1 MFKRLLILAVLAM
14 AAIACGPAASSG
26 DPAVEPSVET
36 PSDALPS
43 ESMGTES
50 ASPSAS

>member
-1 MFKRLLILAVLAM
+1 MFKRLLILAVLAA
-14 AAIACGPAASSG
+14 AAIACSPAGTGGSAA
-26 DPAVEPSVET
+26 PT
-36 PSDALPS
+36 LDALPS